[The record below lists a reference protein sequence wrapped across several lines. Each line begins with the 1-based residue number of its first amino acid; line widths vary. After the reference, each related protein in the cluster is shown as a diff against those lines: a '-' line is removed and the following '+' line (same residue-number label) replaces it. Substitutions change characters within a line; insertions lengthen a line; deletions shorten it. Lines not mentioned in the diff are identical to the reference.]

1 MTDMRNFGI
10 IFLVVISVFL
20 SSCKRGKTLRHL
32 FRSASRTSQV
42 EENDDKK
49 KSKDF
54 LLKYARV
61 KDSAGKVHY
70 RAHYLLP
77 EDTSLF
83 FMNTSYNMPEA
94 LNFNSKLDSFSVK
107 AFFYKTSEDT
117 LNRNYS
123 LTKTFR
129 FRKTEDFYD
138 IEERWCLGF
147 CY

>member
-1 MTDMRNFGI
+1 MKRPFTYLIILIGLIFFMT
-10 IFLVVISVFL
+10 
-20 SSCKRGKTLRHL
+20 SCKRGKTLRHL
-32 FRSASRTSQV
+32 FRSASRASQV

-83 FMNTSYNMPEA
+83 FMNTSYNMPEV
-94 LNFNSKLDSFSVK
+94 LSFNNKLDSCSVK
-107 AFFYKTSEDT
+107 AFFYKATEDT
-117 LNRNYS
+117 LNKNYS

-138 IEERWCLGF
+138 IEER
-147 CY
+147 

>member
-20 SSCKRGKTLRHL
+20 FSCKRGKTLRHL
-32 FRSASRTSQV
+32 FRSASRASQV

-107 AFFYKTSEDT
+107 AFFYKASEDT

-138 IEERWCLGF
+138 IEER
-147 CY
+147 